1 MGEGFVGAEYVHR
14 VSRAGD
20 AQLHSHVVIANMT
33 RADGRWTTLDGKA
46 LYAHLKTA
54 SALYHAEL
62 RAELTRRLGVEWE
75 PVAPGKLAA
84 EIRGVP
90 RAVLRDQ
97 SRRRQ
102 EIVRRM
108 ADRGESSPRA
118 AQAAALDTRKAKDYD
133 VDRRDVALE
142 LRTRIAAKGLGPAEL
157 ADVVDRRRLERPGKD
172 ELVRISRELLGPAGM
187 TEHRSTFSRREAIEQ
202 WAALHRQGESAERI
216 VRLTDRWLAQRE
228 IVALEADSGTAGGL
242 GDQLPLTLPDRRD
255 ELRYSTRTLLATE
268 QALLATVAR
277 RRHEGV
283 AVVPS
288 ATVIR
293 ALAAH
298 PSLTAEQVALVW
310 ELTSSGHGIENVEAG
325 AGAGKTYALRV
336 AVDAFAAAGHPV
348 LGTSTSNLATRTLEQ
363 EAGVRALNTT
373 RLLADLDR
381 GEALASGTVLLVD
394 EAGMVGTRK
403 YQRLAEHVT
412 AAGGKLIGVGDSRQ
426 LAEIEAGGAFRAISE
441 RFGAVE
447 LPGNRRQVDPEEIR
461 ALARLREGDV
471 DAYVLFEEQ
480 RGRIT
485 VADDPTG
492 AMRAQLADWWQATER
507 HPQQESVLVALHRS
521 SVAELNANAHA
532 LMRDAGRLGDDEI
545 TVDDRSFAAG
555 DRVVLLRNNK
565 TLDVD
570 NGDRGVIVTVDAD
583 RRALTVELDAG
594 RQIRLPDWYLD
605 AGWVDHGYALTAH
618 KLQSTT
624 VDRTFAL
631 ASDGLY
637 QEAGY
642 SIATRARHETH
653 FYLAAQP
660 DLADH
665 ERAHGPPQPPED
677 AIARFARHLSDS
689 RAQTLASD
697 EPARARARA
706 LTTTE
711 LREDHARVS
720 MALDDFPVSQARALE
735 VLADDAE
742 RQRTDLEDTDLR
754 IGQTNHQLDAL
765 GFFKRHG
772 SEGDDLRSQLEGLQ
786 SQRDYV
792 DRRYAGTRQEIV
804 ANRADNDPVA
814 WIDGHAERHPL
825 PPRARTRA
833 PRARPP
839 GRAPTHRR
847 RPNRTTGPRHRR
859 PRPPTRKPRHPTRVG
874 TRRRRHRDL
883 PPPPP
888 HRPRPPHQRPR
899 PRPRPHAPQPRL
911 PRRRSRRPPRP
922 SRTRP
927 RTPNAPP
934 RTPRTGRPTQRT
946 TPARDRH
953 RPRPRALH
961 RPVKRNIPALPH
973 EIGGNFRPQTFNQ

>member
-102 EIVRRM
+102 EILRRM
-108 ADRGESSPRA
+108 EERGESSPRA

-172 ELVRISRELLGPAGM
+172 ELVRLSRELLGPAGM
-187 TEHRSTFSRREAIEQ
+187 TEHRSTFSRRDAIEQ
-202 WAALHRQGESAERI
+202 WASVAPPGRI
-216 VRLTDRWLAQRE
+216 GRPDPGG
-228 IVALEADSGTAGGL
+228 SPTAGWPSGRSWRWNPTQGL
-242 GDQLPLTLPDRRD
+242 PAAWATSCRWRCPTAATSCGTRPGRCWPPNRPCSRRWPSVVM
-255 ELRYSTRTLLATE
+255 RGWPSFR
-268 QALLATVAR
+268 AR
-277 RRHEGV
+277 RSSGRS
-283 AVVPS
+283 PR
-288 ATVIR
+288 TR
-293 ALAAH
+293 
-298 PSLTAEQVALVW
+298 SLTAEQVALVW

-336 AVDAFAAAGHPV
+336 AVDAFVAAGHPV

-373 RLLADLDR
+373 RLLAALDH
-381 GEALASGTVLLVD
+381 GEALAPGTVLLVD

-471 DAYVLFEEQ
+471 DAYVLFEAQ

-485 VADDPTG
+485 VADDPAG

-570 NGDRGVIVTVDAD
+570 NGDRGVIVAVDAD

-594 RQIRLPDWYLD
+594 REVRLPDWYLD

-653 FYLAAQP
+653 FYLASQP

-665 ERAHGPPQPPED
+665 EQAHGPPQPPED
-677 AIARFARHLSDS
+677 AIARFARHLNDS

-697 EPARARARA
+697 EPAHARARA

-711 LREDHARVS
+711 LREEHDRVAQ
-720 MALDDFPVSQARALE
+720 ALDDFPARQARALE

-742 RQRTDLEDTDLR
+742 RQRTAPR
-754 IGQTNHQLDAL
+754 
-765 GFFKRHG
+765 
-772 SEGDDLRSQLEGLQ
+772 
-786 SQRDYV
+786 RDRTA
-792 DRRYAGTRQEIV
+792 D
-804 ANRADNDPVA
+804 RADQPPA
-814 WIDGHAERHPL
+814 RHPRL
-825 PPRARTRA
+825 LQA
-833 PRARPP
+833 PRQR
-839 GRAPTHRR
+839 RR
-847 RPNRTTGPRHRR
+847 RPPPPARTPPIRTRLRRRALLPHRSRNRATSAPTTTPSPGSTATPTTSATSARSNKSSSRATAGPSASSS
-859 PRPPTRKPRHPTRVG
+859 PPPKSTHPT
-874 TRRRRHRDL
+874 TS
-883 PPPPP
+883 PPSSAPAPKTTPPAP
-888 HRPRPPHQRPR
+888 RGNAASPPSRPTATATTSPQTTSS
-899 PRPRPHAPQPRL
+899 APSD
-911 PRRRSRRPPRP
+911 PRRLARDPTP
-922 SRTRP
+922 SSE
-927 RTPNAPP
+927 TPNAPSAKP
-934 RTPRTGRPTQRT
+934 RTELGLGDDTLRPERAAIPDRLSEPPPRERGLS
-946 TPARDRH
+946 RDH
-953 RPRPRALH
+953 GLS
-961 RPVKRNIPALPH
+961 IDL
-973 EIGGNFRPQTFNQ
+973 